1 MKILKMVKSFQFA
14 FKGIFE
20 LIKSENNA
28 KFHFL
33 ATVLVLTAG
42 FIVKLTKYEW
52 VVIIVLISLVWS
64 AEAFNSA
71 IEKLCDLIMPEKNI
85 EIGKVKDLA
94 AAGVL
99 FIAMAAFVIATII
112 FLPKVFKV

>member
-1 MKILKMVKSFQFA
+1 MKILKMVKSFLYA
-14 FKGIFE
+14 FKGILE

-28 KFHFL
+28 KFHLLGTFL
-33 ATVLVLTAG
+33 VIIAG
-42 FIVKLTKYEW
+42 FVAKLAKWEW
-52 VVIIVLISLVWS
+52 LVIIVIIALVWS

-71 IEKLCDLIMPEKNI
+71 IENLCDLIMPEKNV

-99 FIAMAAFVIATII
+99 FIAIAALIIASVI
-112 FLPKVFKV
+112 FLPKVF

>member
-1 MKILKMVKSFQFA
+1 MNVLKMVKSFQYA
-14 FKGIFE
+14 FKGILE

-33 ATVLVLTAG
+33 ATFLVIIAG
-42 FIVKLTKYEW
+42 FIAKLTKWEW
-52 VVIIVLISLVWS
+52 IVIIVIIALVWS

-71 IEKLCDLIMPEKNI
+71 IEKLCDVFMPEKNV

-94 AAGVL
+94 AAGVF
-99 FIAMAAFVIATII
+99 FIVLAALITAIVI
-112 FLPKVFKV
+112 FLPKILI